1 MENNLTPKILLFKFI
16 EHPQFNKMR
25 IITPLEYGK
34 FYHIYNRGINGEDL
48 FRSNENYEYF
58 LHLYEKYME
67 VVVDTYAWC
76 LLGNHFHLLVHIKEE
91 DEIGF
96 IPSKNESS
104 VSYEPPSGIK
114 KPPMGKT
121 SNRRKYNPSSQFSH
135 LFNSNAQA
143 FNKQHKRHG
152 SLFESPFKRKR
163 IDSEQYFQELIC
175 YIHNNPVHHGFTNN
189 AMDYPWSS
197 YQSAISS
204 KTTKLKRTE
213 LLDWFGSTENFIKY
227 HEEKRD
233 YMAIEKLMIE

>member
-1 MENNLTPKILLFKFI
+1 MLKFI
-16 EHPQFNKMR
+16 EDLYFNKMR

-48 FRSNENYEYF
+48 FRSNENYKHF
-58 LHLYEKYME
+58 LSLYEKYME

-91 DEIGF
+91 DEIGL

-104 VSYEPPSGIK
+104 IKYEPQSGQK
-114 KPPMGKT
+114 AANRVDNT
-121 SNRRKYNPSSQFSH
+121 RRKYKPSSQFSH
-135 LFNSNAQA
+135 LFNSYAQA

-152 SLFESPFKRKR
+152 SLFESPFKRKC
-163 IDSEQYFQELIC
+163 IDSDQYFRELIG

-189 AMDYPWSS
+189 AIDYPWSS

-204 KTTKLKRTE
+204 KATKLKRCE
-213 LLDWFGSTENFIKY
+213 LMEWFGSTEDFVKY

-233 YMAIEKLMIE
+233 YLAIEKLMVE

>member
-114 KPPMGKT
+114 KT
-121 SNRRKYNPSSQFSH
+121 TDREN
-135 LFNSNAQA
+135 L
-143 FNKQHKRHG
+143 
-152 SLFESPFKRKR
+152 
-163 IDSEQYFQELIC
+163 
-175 YIHNNPVHHGFTNN
+175 
-189 AMDYPWSS
+189 
-197 YQSAISS
+197 QS
-204 KTTKLKRTE
+204 
-213 LLDWFGSTENFIKY
+213 
-227 HEEKRD
+227 
-233 YMAIEKLMIE
+233 